1 MARAVARTNVVL
13 QMRGGGMRKNEFV
26 ELLSTVWLFSRCTKK
41 ELHALASLATQLDV
55 PAGKVLATQGQTGN
69 EFFVIVSGKAEA
81 TRNGTPIGMLGSGTF
96 FGEMSLLEHLPRV
109 ASVTTIEPTALL
121 VLTAREFDTLVA
133 SMPSVDRKIMTVM
146 ADRIRDLEERY
157 VAADARLISKDIA

>member
-1 MARAVARTNVVL
+1 MK
-13 QMRGGGMRKNEFV
+13 KNEYV
-26 ELLSTVWLFSRCTKK
+26 DLLSSVWLFSRCTKK
-41 ELHALASLATQLDV
+41 ELHALGALATQIDV

-81 TRNGTPIGMLGSGTF
+81 TRNDIPIGVLGSGTF

-109 ASVTTIEPTALL
+109 ASVTTTEPTTVL
-121 VLTAREFDTLVA
+121 VLTAREFDTLVE
-133 SMPSVDRKIMTVM
+133 SNPSVDRKIMTVM
-146 ADRIRDLEERY
+146 ADRIRELEERY